1 MEPREASL
9 AIRAAW
15 LCYVHGLT
23 QAQAADHL
31 GISRVKV
38 HRLVAR
44 AHQENWIKVFV
55 EGSTAEGIAL
65 EQSLKQAFGLQYC
78 NVVPADAQGIGSESE
93 AGTRGLGAAG
103 ALYLH
108 QYLEK
113 HPKASIGVGHGR
125 TLAALAHALPAMPR
139 PQCNF
144 VSLLGSLTRRA
155 TANPFDVIY
164 RFAERTGG
172 AGHFLPAPF
181 IVDSVDDAEMLRAQ
195 RLVQSVLGL
204 ALKTDLVLL
213 GIGNLRNSP
222 AIYDSERKAL
232 FALGIVGEVL
242 GQFFNSE
249 GGIVHCDM
257 AQRSISVRLAGL
269 RGRSV
274 IGVAGGTDKAA
285 AIAATLRS
293 GLLTG
298 LVTDETTARS
308 ILDINP
314 ARPAAPP
321 RSRRS
326 TSTKP

>member
-1 MEPREASL
+1 MEAREASL

-38 HRLVAR
+38 HRLVTR
-44 AHQENWIKVFV
+44 AHQANWIKVFV
-55 EGSTAEGIAL
+55 EGSTADGIAL
-65 EQSLKQAFGLQYC
+65 EQSLKQQFRLQYC
-78 NVVPADAQGIGSESE
+78 NVIPSDIHGIGSWPD
-93 AGTRGLGAAG
+93 AGIRGLGAAG

-108 QYLEK
+108 QYLEQ
-113 HPKASIGVGHGR
+113 HPKCSIGVGHGR
-125 TLAALAHALPAMPR
+125 TLAAVAQALPAMPR
-139 PQCNF
+139 PQCHF

-181 IVDSVDDAEMLRAQ
+181 IVDSVHDAEVLRAQ
-195 RLVQSVLGL
+195 RLVQSVLDL
-204 ALKTDLVLL
+204 ALKTDLVLI

-232 FALGIVGEVL
+232 AALGIVGEVL
-242 GQFFNSE
+242 GQFFD
-249 GGIVHCDM
+249 GAGRIVQCDM

-269 RGRSV
+269 RGRAV
-274 IGVAGGTDKAA
+274 IGIAGGSDKAA

-298 LVTDETTARS
+298 LVTDEITARA
-308 ILDINP
+308 ILKQKAP
-314 ARPAAPP
+314 RPVPSPQP
-321 RSRRS
+321 RRGQSR
-326 TSTKP
+326 KP